1 MVELIPTVIEDA
13 IVENTSQEITVR
25 KVSDVGKN
33 QLLMTYLKLKYK
45 QYDMNSGA
53 MI

>member
-1 MVELIPTVIEDA
+1 MVELIPTVTENV

-25 KVSDVGKN
+25 KVSDVVRN
-33 QLLMTYLKLKYK
+33 QLLMTYLKLKYI
-45 QYDMNSGA
+45 QYAMYSGV